1 MPTVSG
7 RLLGSKFKVA
17 YKQASSKAALRA
29 YIQAGLAIVLSI
41 CLFGLACF
49 AYILF
54 YLNYIPQ
61 VGLETPVHLIYG
73 QIQNKRLASRMGL
86 TQIHSASA
94 QDVKFL
100 PHGITKIPSSVLMH
114 NQAYDVYVH
123 LTLPTSPHNMQA
135 GSFMINL
142 TLFDGNPETS
152 DYLATSRRPARLTYK
167 SNMINTMDT
176 LMKSPF
182 YLSGLTKEQEKLKVL
197 LLEKQVF
204 AKNRVPNF
212 LAIQVGNDNAVEK
225 APEAYES
232 KVYFRARFRGLRY
245 FMYNHR
251 IIAFITFTGAF
262 WLTEM
267 FWAVAAW
274 SSISAYLFTEDAE
287 DEKDDDDDLGEKK
300 NTTTAQSSG
309 SERRGVH
316 PLAPIEDDSEEI
328 PRPRSGVYATPEAT
342 PAPEGELG
350 DDEDDYLEDISNDRS
365 DEGGRTPT
373 SIDENTM
380 QGSAQD
386 SGIGTSMSEQR
397 DEGLVRRRS
406 QRKE

>member
-7 RLLGSKFKVA
+7 RLLGSKFSVA

-29 YIQAGLAIVLSI
+29 YVQAALAIILSI

-54 YLNYIPQ
+54 YLKYIPQ
-61 VGLETPVHLIYG
+61 VGLETPIHLDYG
-73 QIQNKRLASRMGL
+73 QAQPHAKSSRDD
-86 TQIHSASA
+86 I
-94 QDVKFL
+94 FL
-100 PHGITKIPSSVLMH
+100 PHGVTAIPSGVLMH

-135 GSFMINL
+135 GNFMINL
-142 TLFDGNPETS
+142 TLLDGMTGIS
-152 DYLATSRRPARLTYK
+152 AQYATSKRPARLTYR
-167 SNMINTMDT
+167 SDMITTMDT

-182 YLSGLTKEQEKLKVL
+182 YLSGMKREQEKLKVL
-197 LLEKQVF
+197 LMEKQVF
-204 AKNRVPNF
+204 AKHMVPTHF
-212 LAIQVGNDNAVEK
+212 AMIVGNDHAVDK
-225 APEAYES
+225 APEIYES
-232 KVYFRARFRGLRY
+232 TVFFKARFRGLRY
-245 FMYNHR
+245 FMYNYR
-251 IIAFITFTGAF
+251 FVAFITFTGAF

-267 FWAVAAW
+267 FWAIAAW
-274 SSISAYLFTEDAE
+274 SSISAYLFTEGEEGEKD
-287 DEKDDDDDLGEKK
+287 KDDDDVFGEKPA
-300 NTTTAQSSG
+300 TTAQSSE

-316 PLAPIEDDSEEI
+316 PLAPVEDDSEEI
-328 PRPRSGVYATPEAT
+328 PRPRGGVYATPEAT

-350 DDEDDYLEDISNDRS
+350 DDEDDDLDDLTNDRS

-406 QRKE
+406 GRKE